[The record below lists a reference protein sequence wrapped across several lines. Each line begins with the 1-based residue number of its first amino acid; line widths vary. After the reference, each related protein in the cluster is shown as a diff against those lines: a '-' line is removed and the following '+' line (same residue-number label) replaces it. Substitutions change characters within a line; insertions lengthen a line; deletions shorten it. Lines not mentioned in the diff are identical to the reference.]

1 MTGVTSSMPAQ
12 VGLRARIVRAG
23 SWMIGGQLISQVIR
37 LATNIVLTK
46 LLFPDAFGLM
56 SVVNIMIT
64 ALGLFS
70 DIGVAR
76 SIVQSPR
83 GEEPAMLDTAWTVQ
97 IIRGLLQAAGCVI
110 AAFMFAIAIHFQ
122 WTKAGTVYADPR
134 LPWILGVFAI
144 VPTVSAFDSIKL
156 ALARRAMHLGVL
168 TRIDMA
174 SQAASALCMVGVG
187 LATHSIWTLI
197 AGAFVSALTRFS
209 ISHLMLKG
217 HRERVR
223 IDKSALA
230 ELMSHG
236 KWIFLSSI
244 LTFLAMNGD
253 RVFLGAVIDSRYFGM
268 YAIALLLIN
277 VPQGLASG
285 VCGSI
290 AYPALSEVVRQ
301 RRHALSSVLERFQ
314 WAYDGLMT
322 LGVAALI
329 SAGPAIVA
337 VIYDSRYRD
346 AGWMLSILAAGT
358 VGMRYQIVEQSYQA
372 LGTPKYLTLA
382 NCLRL
387 VSLIAGVLL
396 GQRFGGLHGALV
408 GVALSQFAAWPLA
421 IWFKARHGALTWRAE
436 ALFFPALVAGL
447 GAGWCV
453 ATGLAWLLP
462 RRFM

>member
-1 MTGVTSSMPAQ
+1 MTVVTSTAGPR
-12 VGLRARIVRAG
+12 VGLRARIVHAG
-23 SWMIGGQLISQVIR
+23 SWIIGGQLLSQVIR

-97 IIRGLLQAAGCVI
+97 IIRGLLQAVGCVV
-110 AAFMFAIAIHFQ
+110 AAFAFAVAIHFQ

-144 VPTVSAFDSIKL
+144 VPAVSAFDSIKL
-156 ALARRAMHLGVL
+156 GLARRGMHLHVL
-168 TRIDMA
+168 TKIDMA
-174 SQAASALCMVGVG
+174 SQAASALCMVVVG
-187 LATHSIWTLI
+187 IATRSIWTLI
-197 AGAFVSALTRFS
+197 VGAFASAVMRCAVSH
-209 ISHLMLKG
+209 IVLKG
-217 HRERVR
+217 HHERIR
-223 IDKSALA
+223 IDRTALA

-253 RVFLGAVIDSRYFGM
+253 RVFLGAVIDSRFFGM

-277 VPQGLASG
+277 VLQGLAANL
-285 VCGSI
+285 CNSI
-290 AYPALSEVVRQ
+290 AYPALSEVFRERPQ
-301 RRHALSSVLERFQ
+301 ALSSVLQRFQ
-314 WAYDGLMT
+314 WGYDAFMT
-322 LGVAALI
+322 FLVATLI
-329 SAGPAIVA
+329 AAGPAVVA
-337 VIYDSRYRD
+337 VIYDPRYRD
-346 AGWMLSILAAGT
+346 AGWMLSILAAGSI
-358 VGMRYQIVEQSYQA
+358 GLRYQIVEQSYQA
-372 LGTPKYLTLA
+372 VGTPKYLTLA

-387 VSLIAGVLL
+387 VALVAGVLL
-396 GQRFGGLHGALV
+396 GQRFWGLHGALA
-408 GVALSQFAAWPLA
+408 GVALAQFAAWPVA
-421 IWFKARHGALTWRAE
+421 IWFKARHSALTWRAE
-436 ALFFPALVAGL
+436 ALFPPALVLGL
-447 GAGWCV
+447 ACGWAV
-453 ATGLAWLLP
+453 ATSLAWLLP